1 MGLNT
6 LKNQDLAYKFKQ
18 EGVLSESS
26 DAAGKTQ
33 DEHNTSDDNEQPN
46 RVKAPEVCYGWQIG
60 QHALGRGGGGRQ
72 ERRVTNFTNNQ
83 EKENQSSSCGQIS
96 EREADIRREKST
108 FFQNVEPGG
117 FPILLL

>member
-46 RVKAPEVCYGWQIG
+46 RVKAPEVCNGWQIG
-60 QHALGRGGGGRQ
+60 QHALGERGWQ

-96 EREADIRREKST
+96 ECEADLHRENQH
-108 FFQNVEPGG
+108 FFRM
-117 FPILLL
+117 